1 MNALTFILLFHCMA
15 RSIFLLFSLSWA
27 LALTARP
34 VLVGDD
40 ARQRTREALA
50 EHGPV
55 DRFVKEVI
63 LAVDM
68 MPKDKYKESCWRY
81 IIPLEHMALGDEDQD
96 LIVIRSN
103 PKVYTPMI
111 VAQLKEM
118 GFEVKEFHL
127 NSRSVTCDCARPP
140 KDWDGVSSYVVCA
153 AACFEGPYLE
163 VCW

>member
-15 RSIFLLFSLSWA
+15 RSILLIFSLVWA

-34 VLVGDD
+34 VLTGDD

-50 EHGPV
+50 EHDPV

-63 LAVDM
+63 LDVDM

-81 IIPLEHMALGDEDQD
+81 IIPSEHMALGDEYQA
-96 LIVIRSN
+96 IVVLQSN
-103 PKVYTPMI
+103 PEVYKPMI
-111 VAQLKEM
+111 VAQLKEL
-118 GFEVKEFHL
+118 GFEVKEFYL
-127 NSRSVTCDCARPP
+127 SSRSMTCDCAKPP
-140 KDWDGVSSYVVCA
+140 KDWDGISSYVGCA
-153 AACFEGPYLE
+153 AACFEGPFID